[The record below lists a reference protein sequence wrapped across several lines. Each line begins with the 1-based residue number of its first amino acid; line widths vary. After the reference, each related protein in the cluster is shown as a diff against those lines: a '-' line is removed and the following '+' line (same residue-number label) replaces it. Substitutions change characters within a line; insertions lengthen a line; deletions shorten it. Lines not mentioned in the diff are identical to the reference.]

1 MRKKGYGFRVPH
13 RQFVHRYL
21 CLDPDLRERKR
32 FRQKADQGGNQ
43 ADGRSICEEFLR
55 RLQSLHPGVLDCMC
69 EAAIGT
75 TLIFFRLAQERAL
88 QQARYDS
95 ASKDAT
101 CIQLRGRRCGV
112 VQGAERDCRT
122 EGEWLRAGHRGHAP
136 LPKG

>member
-21 CLDPDLRERKR
+21 CLDPDLKERKR
-32 FRQKADQGGNQ
+32 FRQKAKKDGNP
-43 ADGRSICEEFLR
+43 ADGRSVCEEFRR
-55 RLQSLHPGVLDCMC
+55 RLQTLHPGVLDCMR

-75 TLIFFRLAQERAL
+75 TSIFFRQAQERAL

-101 CIQLRGRRCGV
+101 IIQAYSRGWLARR
-112 VQGAERDCRT
+112 A
-122 EGEWLRAGHRGHAP
+122 
-136 LPKG
+136 